1 MTQGALALTAL
12 SEAQRIQALER
23 FEIIRPALEKQVSQA
38 QVARTHH
45 IPPSTIQLWIKRYRE
60 KGLAGLVPPPTRS
73 DKGKS
78 RSLPQT
84 AIQLVEGIALQTPP
98 RSAAAIHRQV
108 VEIAKEQGWKP
119 PSYER
124 VRQII
129 KNLDPALVTLA
140 HQGAA
145 AYREEFDLL
154 YRREA
159 THSNAMWQADHTPL
173 DVLLL
178 DETGI
183 PAKPWLTAIEDDYSR
198 MIVGYRLS
206 FQASTALTT
215 ALALR
220 QAIWRKEDPHWHASG
235 IPTVFYT
242 DHGSDFT
249 SKHMEQ
255 VAADLP
261 MKLIFSQVSIPR
273 GRGKIERFFRSVD
286 QLLLQDTPGYAPK
299 GSTGVK
305 ATLTLPAFEQHF
317 RTWLLE
323 DYHHR
328 VHVETRCKP
337 QERWEAGG
345 FLPRTP
351 KSLEQLDLLLLTV
364 AKTRHV
370 QQDGIRFQ
378 GYRYIDPTLGGYVK
392 EEVLIRYDPADMAVI
407 RVFHQERFVCRAIY
421 QELSGQTVS
430 LKEIEKARSLRRKQV
445 RAELGTR
452 AALVDRFVEI
462 HHEPTP
468 EPKTRVSEPAP
479 GDSRPQLE
487 AGTSMTNH
495 YEQPSQD
502 CVVTKGY
509 RRT

>member
-1 MTQGALALTAL
+1 MLVMAKVPVPLTAL
-12 SEAQRIQALER
+12 SAEQQVEAYAR
-23 FEIIRPALEKQVSQA
+23 FEILRPALEEGVSQA
-38 QVARTHH
+38 QVARTNH
-45 IPPSTIQLWIKRYRE
+45 ISKSTVQRWMTRYRE
-60 KGLAGLVPPPTRS
+60 QGLAGLATKARK

-78 RSLPQT
+78 RRLPQT
-84 AIQLVEGIALQTPP
+84 AIQLVEGFALQTPP

-108 VEIAKEQGWKP
+108 AAIAKEQGWKP
-119 PSYER
+119 PCYER

-129 KNLDPALVTLA
+129 QNLSPALVTYA

-159 THSNAMWQADHTPL
+159 THANAMWQADHTTL

-178 DETGI
+178 DETGT

-206 FQASTALTT
+206 FQESTALTT

-261 MKLIFSQVSIPR
+261 MELIFSQVGIPR

-305 ATLTLPAFEQHF
+305 ATLTLPAFEQRF
-317 RTWLLE
+317 RTWLLS

-328 VHVETRCKP
+328 VHVETKCKP

-345 FLPRTP
+345 FVPRMP
-351 KSLEQLDLLLLTV
+351 ESLEQLDLLLLTV
-364 AKTRHV
+364 AKTRRV

-378 GYRYIDPTLGGYVK
+378 GYRYIETTLAGYVK
-392 EEVLIRYDPADMAVI
+392 EDVLIRYDPADMAEI
-407 RVFHQERFVCRAIY
+407 RVFHQDRFACRAIC
-421 QELSGQTVS
+421 QELAGSTVS
-430 LKEIEKARSLRRKQV
+430 LKEIEKARAERRKQV
-445 RAELGTR
+445 KAGLSTR
-452 AALVDRFVEI
+452 ATIVEQFLAV
-462 HHEPTP
+462 HQEELPSP
-468 EPKTRVSEPAP
+468 LPAHVQQ
-479 GDSRPQLE
+479 STE
-487 AGTSMTNH
+487 AS
-495 YEQPSQD
+495 QP
-502 CVVTKGY
+502 
-509 RRT
+509 RL